1 MNTLNDIKYAFRLM
15 LKNPKFTAL
24 TVFVMTT
31 GLTLC
36 IYMFSF
42 INGTLT
48 ADLPFEGGDRIKKV
62 STIVNGVKYGGASI
76 RVHEY
81 EEMKVR
87 QQSFEVFDAFQV
99 GTANVSTSDKSMR
112 YRGHFVSPEFFEISE
127 GKAILGRL
135 ISDNDLL
142 PGAEKVT
149 VLGYEMW
156 QSLFAGN
163 TDVIGKKIRVNS
175 VPHTLVGVTQEGYKF
190 PAASTIFMPYNAT
203 SKGVQREKAQ
213 YVGVYGRVKPG
224 ISDEAVLAEINQ
236 FFKEFESLYP
246 KLYSNTSGNIWS
258 FQEEAMGDG
267 TSVIVFMMQL
277 SVALIL
283 LLACINVGN
292 LLLSRA
298 FEKNKETAIR
308 TALGAPRSRLV
319 SQLMWESFLICFTSG
334 VLSILF
340 AGWWLE
346 LSFSQLIDGLPIPAP
361 FWWTMGLNTSSLI
374 IAALIT
380 LATAII
386 TGILPAWKATKGDFN
401 AVLRDGT
408 RGAQSKNS
416 GRLSKIIVGTEVALS
431 CALLILSTSLVVSVK
446 NINDTDYG
454 MNIDGYLTARIGL
467 PEVNYKEPEK
477 RILYYQ
483 ALAQKL
489 KTDDAVEGV
498 AFSNA
503 LPSTWGNAQNMML
516 EGVDYG
522 KKPQHPS
529 ANWVTISNDFFNVMD
544 IKLIEGRGFDSRD
557 KINTPLT
564 AVVTQ
569 NFIDNHF
576 PGQTVLGKRF
586 KFVEGQGQ
594 WVTIVG
600 VVNDVIFGQPFAYNK
615 SRSTAFLSMNQ
626 DGKRFMSVAIKAKGD
641 ANDLRTLLADTS
653 LKLERDAPPYSV
665 MTLREGVLQRV
676 GGMNFVSEIFM
687 VFAIASMILAFSGI
701 YGVMSNS
708 IVQKTQEIGVR
719 RALGADNFEIF
730 KHFLKQ
736 ASIQLLGGLIIG
748 LPIGVALVQ
757 LLSGSGLVEANNI
770 VFVLVPAFITLIIL
784 IAVIAPVAR
793 ALKIEPCSALRYE

>member
-1 MNTLNDIKYAFRLM
+1 MNTLNDINYAFRLM

-42 INGTLT
+42 INGTIT

-62 STIVNGVKYGGASI
+62 STIVNGIKYDGATL

-81 EEMKVR
+81 EEMKAK
-87 QQSFEVFDAFQV
+87 QQSFEVFDAFQT

-112 YRGHFVSPEFFEISE
+112 YRGHFVSPTFFEVSE

-135 ISDNDLL
+135 ITANDLL

-149 VLGYEMW
+149 VLGFAMW
-156 QSLFAGN
+156 QSLFAGQD
-163 TDVIGKKIRVNS
+163 DVIGKKIRINS
-175 VPHTLVGVTQEGYKF
+175 VPHTVVGITQEGYKF
-190 PAASTIFMPYNAT
+190 PAASSIFMPFNAT
-203 SKGVQREKAQ
+203 SKGVKRENAQ
-213 YVGVYGRVKPG
+213 YVAVYGRVKPG
-224 ISDEAVLAEINQ
+224 VDDKMVTLEVNQ
-236 FFKEFESLYP
+236 FFKEFENLYP

-267 TSVIVFMMQL
+267 TTIIVFMMQL
-277 SVALIL
+277 SVGLIL

-319 SQLMWESFLICFTSG
+319 SQLMWESILICFASG
-334 VLSILF
+334 ILSVLF

-346 LSFSQLIDGLPIPAP
+346 LSFNQLVDGLPIEAP
-361 FWWTMGLNTSSLI
+361 FWWSMELNTASLI
-374 IAALIT
+374 TA
-380 LATAII
+380 AII
-386 TGILPAWKATKGDFN
+386 TVVTAFLTGILPAWKATKGDFN

-416 GRLSKIIVGTEVALS
+416 GRLSKVIVGTEVALS

-446 NINDTDYG
+446 NINNTDYG

-467 PEVNYKEPEK
+467 PEVTYKEPEK
-477 RILYYQ
+477 RNLYYQ

-489 KTDDAVEGV
+489 KANDAVQDV

-503 LPSTWGNAQNMML
+503 LPSTWGNTQNMML

-522 KKPQHPS
+522 KKPQYPS
-529 ANWVTISNDFFNVMD
+529 SNWITISDDFFNVMGM
-544 IKLIEGRGFDSRD
+544 KLSEGRAFDSRD
-557 KINTPLT
+557 RINTPLT

-569 NFIDNHF
+569 NFIDNHY
-576 PGQTVLGKRF
+576 PGQSVIGKRF
-586 KFVEGQGQ
+586 KFVEGQEH
-594 WVTIVG
+594 WATIVG
-600 VVNDVIFGQPFAYNK
+600 VVNNAIFGQPFAHNK
-615 SRSTAFLSMNQ
+615 KRSTAFFSMNQ
-626 DGKRFMSVAIKAKGD
+626 EALRFMNVVIKAKGD
-641 ANDLRTLLADTS
+641 ANDLRSLLDDSTL
-653 LKLERDAPPYSV
+653 KVERDAPPYNV
-665 MTLREGVLQRV
+665 MTLREGVIQRV
-676 GGMNFVSEIFM
+676 AGMNFVSEIFM

-708 IVQKTQEIGVR
+708 IIQKTQEIGVR
-719 RALGADNFEIF
+719 RALGADNLDIL

-736 ASIQLLGGLIIG
+736 ASKQLLGGLIA
-748 LPIGVALVQ
+748 GVPLGIALVQ
-757 LLSGSGLVEANNI
+757 LLSGSGLVEANNF
-770 VFVLVPAFITLIIL
+770 VFIMIPSLITVIIL
-784 IAVIAPVAR
+784 IAVVAPVTR
-793 ALKIEPCSALRYE
+793 SLKMEPCSALRYE